1 MIDFLLTYGAMIILG
16 IGFIGFIVYLAI
28 NHRWETIREIAYK
41 MIRQAENVI
50 VGTKR
55 GQERFNL
62 VLDQLYNIIP
72 TWLKL
77 FITRSYMQQKLQ
89 EWFDMIKDSLDDG
102 KINNSTKP
110 PDIK

>member
-1 MIDFLLTYGAMIILG
+1 MVDFLLTYGAMIILG

-28 NHRWETIREIAYK
+28 NHRWDKIRELAYK

-62 VLDQLYNIIP
+62 VLDQLYNIMP
-72 TWLKL
+72 AWLKL
-77 FITRSYMQQKLQ
+77 FISKSYMEQKLQ
-89 EWFDMIKDSLDDG
+89 EWFNLIKDSLDDG

-110 PDIK
+110 PDNP